1 MPTTTRRTLPDSR
14 PRRVDE
20 IADAARPPA
29 PANGAARADR
39 TDLVLRAAIV
49 LGLATIVWITF
60 ATEAFEPLLAA
71 ANGLRWSRL
80 LGSPSILWAA
90 MGSVLL
96 CVRTALWF
104 RYRPA
109 APASVAQ
116 APSITV
122 VIPAYNEGA
131 MVAKTI
137 DSVATAL
144 YPADRLEVFAVDD
157 GSADD
162 TWDHIR
168 AAAARHPGVVTPL
181 RLPRNMGKR
190 EALAAGFRR
199 ASGEVLVTID
209 SDCLIAPDALLA
221 LAGPFRDGRVGAVAG
236 KVTVLNRDEGII
248 PRMLAVR
255 FVLSFDF
262 LRAVQSTYGTV
273 YCCPGAI
280 AAYRAAAVR
289 GVLVRWLHDEFLG
302 ARCTFGEDRTMTN
315 LLLEAGFDTV
325 YQRSAVVR
333 TVVPHT
339 YRKLCR
345 MYLRWDRSY
354 VREEIRYA
362 WRVLRRRPARAMI
375 LSFFE
380 TVLNNLRYPIYYAS
394 FLVLVTLVPEHP
406 RMLVRMLVMVGL
418 FSLFNML
425 YYLRAE
431 RSADFLYGVLYAYFG
446 LFGLFWIFP
455 YALVT
460 VRARG
465 WLTR

>member
-1 MPTTTRRTLPDSR
+1 
-14 PRRVDE
+14 
-20 IADAARPPA
+20 
-29 PANGAARADR
+29 
-39 TDLVLRAAIV
+39 
-49 LGLATIVWITF
+49 
-60 ATEAFEPLLAA
+60 
-71 ANGLRWSRL
+71 
-80 LGSPSILWAA
+80 
-90 MGSVLL
+90 
-96 CVRTALWF
+96 
-104 RYRPA
+104 
-109 APASVAQ
+109 
-116 APSITV
+116 
-122 VIPAYNEGA
+122 
-131 MVAKTI
+131 
-137 DSVATAL
+137 
-144 YPADRLEVFAVDD
+144 
-157 GSADD
+157 
-162 TWDHIR
+162 
-168 AAAARHPGVVTPL
+168 
-181 RLPRNMGKR
+181 
-190 EALAAGFRR
+190 
-199 ASGEVLVTID
+199 
-209 SDCLIAPDALLA
+209 
-221 LAGPFRDGRVGAVAG
+221 
-236 KVTVLNRDEGII
+236 
-248 PRMLAVR
+248 
-255 FVLSFDF
+255 
-262 LRAVQSTYGTV
+262 
-273 YCCPGAI
+273 
-280 AAYRAAAVR
+280 
-289 GVLVRWLHDEFLG
+289 
-302 ARCTFGEDRTMTN
+302 MTN